1 MRVPAETF
9 QTTWE
14 VSRAQPGA
22 RGILNFFSG
31 GTRAINAGK
40 TDNAALAV
48 AVMRDAAVITPGLAD
63 IWNARKIKDAWM
75 GNPWSL
81 GSYSYYP
88 PGYQTTLLGVEREPE
103 GNCFFAGEH
112 TAEENGF
119 LNAAVETGQR
129 AAREVI
135 ASLR

>member
-1 MRVPAETF
+1 
-9 QTTWE
+9 
-14 VSRAQPGA
+14 
-22 RGILNFFSG
+22 
-31 GTRAINAGK
+31 
-40 TDNAALAV
+40 
-48 AVMRDAAVITPGLAD
+48 MRDAAVVTPGLAD
-63 IWNARKIKDAWM
+63 IWTGLMIKDALK

-88 PGYQTTLLGVEREPE
+88 PGYQTTLLGIERRRE